1 MNSKILRLLAIPAF
15 LLAIVSCSDSEINSS
30 DIPEI
35 SQSIFV
41 VPENLRGEPYK
52 SQYTSSDK
60 FFVKI
65 NEKIRICGVYSING
79 AFISTDD
86 ATPYYNSH
94 RWTIDNNEVN
104 TSSSVYYS
112 FDKAGIHEISFET
125 VDHLGDTL
133 VSHAQIY
140 VNTPTAITLQSPAN
154 NYNQVDGKNENGIE
168 LSWSISGIDPW
179 ETSRCIVYASYDR
192 LTVWDSPL
200 GELDCAG
207 SVNLM
212 GELDAEIN
220 DQGDPINHSI
230 DNSTIYWSVQAD
242 IKNENKVTEH
252 AFSEIFSFSTK
263 LKNNGYSVV
272 EIPISC
278 KFNQYP
284 EKSIL
289 TGAFISSTGDTLFK
303 IRGVNSNTVIRSTLD
318 PGSNIKF
325 VICDTIRKEYGCE
338 STTFDLA
345 ASTKNVLDTLFLL
358 DKVKP
363 NMQPTKTELPTAS
376 KIQFFILD
384 NGSGVNVSKNQAII
398 NNDTL
403 ETKFEDNV
411 LSFANTCKKE
421 CNLIIT
427 AEDYAHNRVPDV
439 YWKIKVNGSETKIY
453 GPFASSE
460 EEL

>member
-140 VNTPTAITLQSPAN
+140 VNTPTTITLQSPAN
-154 NYNQVDGKNENGIE
+154 NYNQVDGK
-168 LSWSISGIDPW
+168 
-179 ETSRCIVYASYDR
+179 
-192 LTVWDSPL
+192 
-200 GELDCAG
+200 
-207 SVNLM
+207 M
-212 GELDAEIN
+212 
-220 DQGDPINHSI
+220 
-230 DNSTIYWSVQAD
+230 
-242 IKNENKVTEH
+242 
-252 AFSEIFSFSTK
+252 
-263 LKNNGYSVV
+263 
-272 EIPISC
+272 
-278 KFNQYP
+278 
-284 EKSIL
+284 
-289 TGAFISSTGDTLFK
+289 
-303 IRGVNSNTVIRSTLD
+303 
-318 PGSNIKF
+318 
-325 VICDTIRKEYGCE
+325 
-338 STTFDLA
+338 
-345 ASTKNVLDTLFLL
+345 
-358 DKVKP
+358 
-363 NMQPTKTELPTAS
+363 KTELSFHGAFRELTLGKLQDAS
-376 KIQFFILD
+376 FTPVTID
-384 NGSGVNVSKNQAII
+384 
-398 NNDTL
+398 
-403 ETKFEDNV
+403 
-411 LSFANTCKKE
+411 
-421 CNLIIT
+421 
-427 AEDYAHNRVPDV
+427 
-439 YWKIKVNGSETKIY
+439 
-453 GPFASSE
+453 
-460 EEL
+460 